1 MCSEGIRIVCS
12 DEQARNYC
20 ECHETTK
27 PNPNPGGG
35 GGGDGGDG
43 GTIWVQYTETQ
54 GTINYPNE
62 YDEYDVSF
70 TSSGLSRDYKVTL
83 EQRCGGRNYNEATS
97 VTLGPKYPSATGI
110 AGCGNCSNSRGMPCQ
125 QQHADFRCVVTN
137 SSGVEIYK
145 GVCGS
150 ISI

>member
-1 MCSEGIRIVCS
+1 MEDELVRIVCS
-12 DEQARNYC
+12 DEQAQNYC
-20 ECHETTK
+20 KCHETTK

-35 GGGDGGDG
+35 GG

-54 GTINYPNE
+54 GTINYPDE
-62 YDEYDVSF
+62 YDEYDVKF

-83 EQRCGGRNYNEATS
+83 EQRCGGRDYNEATS
-97 VTLGPKYPSATGI
+97 VTLGPKYPSATGF
-110 AGCGNCSNSRGMPCQ
+110 AGCGNCYNSRGVSCQ
-125 QQHADFRCVVTN
+125 QHHADFRCVVTN

-145 GVCGS
+145 GACES